1 MLVRGAFRR
10 CPWCSG
16 RGAFF
21 TGWFEK
27 SPSCRSCGLHWRRD
41 DVGFELGAA
50 AMTAIITLGPLVV
63 LLGIMVAVT
72 WPDVEVT
79 LMLAVLGTLA
89 VLLPFWTYARSYLM
103 WQALDVVMR
112 PPTPDDFDIVADV
125 TP

>member
-1 MLVRGAFRR
+1 
-10 CPWCSG
+10 
-16 RGAFF
+16 
-21 TGWFEK
+21 
-27 SPSCRSCGLHWRRD
+27 
-41 DVGFELGAA
+41 
-50 AMTAIITLGPLVV
+50 MTAIITLGPLVV